1 MVNVTLKKLE
11 SVQQYYLQR
20 QTIFDL
26 AEKQLKLSGTE
37 QSITEEYIVKY
48 QELVK
53 LTHKLESYLT
63 SIAQYVLTD
72 INNWYEEL
80 YYLRYDLTSYLGT
93 LKDDTVIKLNVS
105 DDFIGKLYFKITAD
119 NYMQLY
125 YDTIKVP
132 LIEPI
137 ELATS
142 VSSLS
147 GVTTQYNG
155 MLQAVRFNATL
166 NMAKQLEELLQ
177 TVSEKK

>member
-11 SVQQYYLQR
+11 PVQQYYLQR

-26 AEKQLKLSGTE
+26 VEKQLKQSEAE
-37 QSITEEYIVKY
+37 QSITQDYNVKY
-48 QELVK
+48 QELLKSVN
-53 LTHKLESYLT
+53 KLESYLT
-63 SIAQYVLTD
+63 PIAQYVLTD

-80 YYLRYDLTSYLGT
+80 YYLRYDFTSYLGT

-132 LIEPI
+132 LIAQI
-137 ELATS
+137 ELATG
-142 VSSLS
+142 VNTLS
-147 GVTTQYNG
+147 GITTQYNA

>member
-1 MVNVTLKKLE
+1 MANVTLKKLE
-11 SVQQYYLQR
+11 PVQQYYLQR

-26 AEKQLKLSGTE
+26 VEKQLKQSEAE
-37 QSITEEYIVKY
+37 QSITQDYNVKY

-80 YYLRYDLTSYLGT
+80 YYLRYDFSSYLDT
-93 LKDDTVIKLNVS
+93 LKDDTVIKLNVPA
-105 DDFIGKLYFKITAD
+105 DFIGKLYFKITAD

-137 ELATS
+137 ELATD

-147 GVTTQYNG
+147 GVTTQYNT

-166 NMAKQLEELLQ
+166 AMAKQLEELLQ

>member
-1 MVNVTLKKLE
+1 MTNVTFKKLE

-20 QTIFDL
+20 QTVFDY
-26 AEKQLKLSGTE
+26 AEKQLKHPEAE
-37 QSITEEYIVKY
+37 QSTTQNYIVKY

-53 LTHKLESYLT
+53 LANKLELYLN
-63 SIAQYVLTD
+63 SIAQHVLTD

-80 YYLRYDLTSYLGT
+80 YYLRYDFTSYLDT

-105 DDFIGKLYFKITAD
+105 DDFISKLYFKVTAD

-132 LIEPI
+132 LVEPI
-137 ELATS
+137 ELATG
-142 VSSLS
+142 VNSLS
-147 GVTTQYNG
+147 GITTQYNE

-166 NMAKQLEELLQ
+166 AMAKQLEELLQ
-177 TVSEKK
+177 TISEKK

>member
-11 SVQQYYLQR
+11 PVQQYYLQR

-26 AEKQLKLSGTE
+26 VEKQLKQSEAE
-37 QSITEEYIVKY
+37 QSITQDYNVKY
-48 QELVK
+48 QELLK
-53 LTHKLESYLT
+53 LVNKLEAYVTLR
-63 SIAQYVLTD
+63 ARYVLTD

-80 YYLRYDLTSYLGT
+80 YYLRYDFTSYLDT
-93 LKDDTVIKLNVS
+93 LKDDTVIKLNVP
-105 DDFIGKLYFKITAD
+105 DDFIGKLYFKMTAD

-132 LIEPI
+132 LIAQI
-137 ELATS
+137 ELATG
-142 VSSLS
+142 VNTLS
-147 GVTTQYNG
+147 GITTQYNA

>member
-26 AEKQLKLSGTE
+26 AEKQLKHSGAE

-80 YYLRYDLTSYLGT
+80 YYLRYDFSSYLDT

-137 ELATS
+137 ELSTD

-147 GVTTQYNG
+147 GVTTQYNA

>member
-1 MVNVTLKKLE
+1 MANVTLKKLE
-11 SVQQYYLQR
+11 PVQQYYLQR

-26 AEKQLKLSGTE
+26 VEKQLKQSEAE
-37 QSITEEYIVKY
+37 QSITQDYNVEY

-53 LTHKLESYLT
+53 LISKLESYLT
-63 SIAQYVLTD
+63 SIVPYVLTD

-80 YYLRYDLTSYLGT
+80 YYLRYDFSSYLDT
-93 LKDDTVIKLNVS
+93 LEDDTVIKLNVP

-132 LIEPI
+132 LVEPI
-137 ELATS
+137 ELATD
-142 VSSLS
+142 VSSC
-147 GVTTQYNG
+147 VTTQYNT

-177 TVSEKK
+177 TISEKN

>member
-1 MVNVTLKKLE
+1 MANVTFKKLE
-11 SVQQYYLQR
+11 PVQQYYLQR
-20 QTIFDL
+20 QTVFDYV
-26 AEKQLKLSGTE
+26 EKHLKHSGAE
-37 QSITEEYIVKY
+37 QSSAQNYIVEY

-53 LTHKLESYLT
+53 LINKLESYLT
-63 SIAQYVLTD
+63 SIVQYVLTD

-80 YYLRYDLTSYLGT
+80 YYLRYDFSSYLDT
-93 LKDDTVIKLNVS
+93 LKDDAVIKLNVS
-105 DDFIGKLYFKITAD
+105 DDFIGKLFFNLTAD
-119 NYMQLY
+119 NYIQLY

-137 ELATS
+137 ELATD
-142 VSSLS
+142 VSSC
-147 GVTTQYNG
+147 VTTQYNA